1 MTTIVIMPGGFHP
14 YHAGHHALYQS
25 AQRTFPDAEV
35 FVAATNDTSSRPFP
49 FAVKEKLAR
58 LAGVD
63 AGHFVQVKS
72 PFRADEITS
81 KFDPNRD
88 VLIFVRSEKDANTP
102 PQAGGVKKDGSP
114 SYLQPLLGAR
124 KLEPF
129 ARHAYMA
136 YLPTVEFGPGMTSAT
151 QIRSAWPGLDER
163 RKTALVMSLY
173 PRTQT
178 SPQLAQTVVKLL
190 DAAIGG
196 QEVAEGYSNT
206 TFQTERRR
214 LNVPALIK
222 AGALFVTYPHGEQGW
237 ETDNQEDWA
246 YSLISLY
253 NVMQGG
259 WPGEAKKYLKPA
271 SYKKA
276 EQQVNSSAPNLG
288 SDKLVYDGK
297 YNQIL
302 WSIKKLGIPDNI
314 AFLDDSQQGVAEG
327 SLSEFASGGSGGNGP
342 FDYGGAIVQIGQDY
356 TETFN
361 DNGDGADAARIIRV
375 GKTFMSKGMS
385 SGIEAFYA
393 MDTFV
398 RDHVAEELMDQGFN
412 VKQDIYAPYK
422 QQIAKAK
429 ADTDKYRSSP
439 EYAASRADDLK
450 ISAIPEKPI
459 NSWSKPGE
467 PAASVSMDNASK
479 RDVKAEFEKFKQ
491 DVAQRNSL
499 KGVPLK
505 FVVTVGGK
513 PVDIDKLSEQG
524 VAEAGKN
531 KQVPKELDRDPQ
543 LRQAMLYAKQ
553 HYPQHANDPE
563 MAMMKWLQRGLNH
576 SEREDQQ
583 HDRRIAQLTTK
594 VASITAA
601 INQLKQQQITAENN
615 DYLDE

>member
-81 KFDPNRD
+81 KFDPQKD

-178 SPQLAQTVVKLL
+178 SPQLATTVVKLL

-196 QEVAEGYSNT
+196 QE
-206 TFQTERRR
+206 
-214 LNVPALIK
+214 
-222 AGALFVTYPHGEQGW
+222 
-237 ETDNQEDWA
+237 
-246 YSLISLY
+246 
-253 NVMQGG
+253 
-259 WPGEAKKYLKPA
+259 
-271 SYKKA
+271 
-276 EQQVNSSAPNLG
+276 
-288 SDKLVYDGK
+288 
-297 YNQIL
+297 
-302 WSIKKLGIPDNI
+302 
-314 AFLDDSQQGVAEG
+314 GVAEG

-342 FDYGGAIVQIGQDY
+342 FDYGSAIVQIGQDY

-361 DNGDGADAARIIRV
+361 DDGDGADAARIVRV

-385 SGIEAFYA
+385 AGIKAFYA
-393 MDTFV
+393 MDSFV
-398 RDHVAEELMDQGFN
+398 RDHVAEELSDQGFN
-412 VKQDIYAPYK
+412 VKQDIYAPYE
-422 QQIAKAK
+422 QQMAKAK

-524 VAEAGKN
+524 VAEASKR

-594 VASITAA
+594 VASITSA

>member
-58 LAGVD
+58 LAGVET
-63 AGHFVQVKS
+63 GHFVQVKS
-72 PFRADEITS
+72 PFRAEEITA
-81 KFDPNRD
+81 KFDPEKD

-102 PQAGGVKKDGSP
+102 PQPGGVKRDGSP

-178 SPQLAQTVVKLL
+178 SPQLAATVVKLL

-206 TFQTERRR
+206 TFQTERRK

-259 WPGEAKKYLKPA
+259 WPGAAKKYLKPA

-314 AFLDDSQQGVAEG
+314 AFLDDSQQGVAE
-327 SLSEFASGGSGGNGP
+327 
-342 FDYGGAIVQIGQDY
+342 IQ
-356 TETFN
+356 
-361 DNGDGADAARIIRV
+361 
-375 GKTFMSKGMS
+375 
-385 SGIEAFYA
+385 
-393 MDTFV
+393 
-398 RDHVAEELMDQGFN
+398 
-412 VKQDIYAPYK
+412 
-422 QQIAKAK
+422 
-429 ADTDKYRSSP
+429 
-439 EYAASRADDLK
+439 
-450 ISAIPEKPI
+450 
-459 NSWSKPGE
+459 
-467 PAASVSMDNASK
+467 
-479 RDVKAEFEKFKQ
+479 
-491 DVAQRNSL
+491 
-499 KGVPLK
+499 
-505 FVVTVGGK
+505 
-513 PVDIDKLSEQG
+513 
-524 VAEAGKN
+524 
-531 KQVPKELDRDPQ
+531 
-543 LRQAMLYAKQ
+543 
-553 HYPQHANDPE
+553 
-563 MAMMKWLQRGLNH
+563 
-576 SEREDQQ
+576 
-583 HDRRIAQLTTK
+583 
-594 VASITAA
+594 
-601 INQLKQQQITAENN
+601 NN

>member
-1 MTTIVIMPGGFHP
+1 
-14 YHAGHHALYQS
+14 
-25 AQRTFPDAEV
+25 
-35 FVAATNDTSSRPFP
+35 
-49 FAVKEKLAR
+49 
-58 LAGVD
+58 
-63 AGHFVQVKS
+63 
-72 PFRADEITS
+72 
-81 KFDPNRD
+81 
-88 VLIFVRSEKDANTP
+88 
-102 PQAGGVKKDGSP
+102 
-114 SYLQPLLGAR
+114 
-124 KLEPF
+124 
-129 ARHAYMA
+129 
-136 YLPTVEFGPGMTSAT
+136 
-151 QIRSAWPGLDER
+151 
-163 RKTALVMSLY
+163 
-173 PRTQT
+173 
-178 SPQLAQTVVKLL
+178 
-190 DAAIGG
+190 
-196 QEVAEGYSNT
+196 
-206 TFQTERRR
+206 
-214 LNVPALIK
+214 
-222 AGALFVTYPHGEQGW
+222 
-237 ETDNQEDWA
+237 
-246 YSLISLY
+246 
-253 NVMQGG
+253 
-259 WPGEAKKYLKPA
+259 
-271 SYKKA
+271 
-276 EQQVNSSAPNLG
+276 
-288 SDKLVYDGK
+288 
-297 YNQIL
+297 
-302 WSIKKLGIPDNI
+302 
-314 AFLDDSQQGVAEG
+314 
-327 SLSEFASGGSGGNGP
+327 
-342 FDYGGAIVQIGQDY
+342 
-356 TETFN
+356 
-361 DNGDGADAARIIRV
+361 
-375 GKTFMSKGMS
+375 
-385 SGIEAFYA
+385 

-412 VKQDIYAPYK
+412 VKQDIYAPYQ

-450 ISAIPEKPI
+450 ISAIPNKPI

-594 VASITAA
+594 VASITSA